1 MGPTIIIG
9 LGGLGSEIVS
19 MVQGILDVQGNFSEE
34 LRRQVSLAIVD
45 TDVNQLREKKKKGFR
60 GTIIQISDNMTV
72 EKYLH
77 YDKEAENSWFPSCQ
91 ILSKKS
97 LTEGAG
103 QVRAISRLALN
114 MALQKGSFAPL
125 YEAID
130 KLHLL
135 SEHNSEQATKV
146 IIVSSLAGGTGSGIF
161 LPIAMHLQDYLRR
174 TYRNTEPLF
183 KGFFIMPSMFDYVV
197 KGGAERKSLRA
208 NAYASIKELNAFTL
222 MRDRQI
228 SSNHFPQMKIELMD
242 DQGCKQV
249 YRSSPYDLCF
259 LFEKQNKIDKHL
271 DTYDE
276 SKKNVAECIWMQTLN
291 PLLELN
297 SSLEDNLY
305 KIVSTTDG
313 KQYQRFAGMGISRI
327 EYPYAELMNYIA
339 ILTASRVLGDKYW
352 YAADQYWKDA
362 CTESEDINEASH
374 DISRESLYIKYAET
388 TTEEYWRLRIDE
400 VIRKKWVE
408 TYIDAVDRICMEE
421 ISKKE
426 NYQKIGKDIDM
437 LLNNADE
444 SDSQWPM
451 AIGQLEQQYS
461 KVCQV
466 VEEERGNILQEL
478 YLRLKPGVRGKKNR
492 SDAKDY
498 ELERWLFEG
507 IRNHTPVEN
516 RYFLYQLHDLLKKRC
531 EKTNQNQTEAKRQAD
546 KAKEDFDIRSG
557 DYKDIVKG
565 YRAKKERKLKQKE
578 ILDAVRSAKG
588 QKVSQMENEIKYHVY
603 SFLLGHVNTMIEGYE
618 KLLDICND
626 LVGRKEKELRNNLE
640 MRFRSYDGHTVR
652 MVCTSANCLDKMR
665 GFVVNNM
672 DRGKNEDNFAGMLC
686 ESVIEPL
693 KGDKQKLE
701 RKLLDFWFDQY
712 KKASYDQDPLDVDV
726 LTALKNEAIWEKNL
740 DSDNLDDTELAQI
753 REYIENVIGLVR
765 DVFSNA
771 FIRVPDVRQWHIMEM
786 NTYPAEVPNEEK
798 DPFLNR
804 IVKECL
810 REKNGVQNQ
819 DPGSPKYIESRKG
832 SPKYRIDF
840 YRAFF
845 GVAAGDVSAF
855 LNPQEG
861 SPIRSG
867 ESFDAYAGILH
878 RLDDVNQH
886 ENFLTPHIDKNWH
899 KISQM
904 PELSEERDRERKVD
918 LLEAAFFGL
927 VKEVIVKDKDSGYH
941 IVQKVDNRNFDR
953 REGGFTAFSKL
964 AAYMDENPF
973 IIYGLWNQLQE
984 ETQYGKRPEAKW
996 EKFLELRQEITDN
1009 YCTEQVEHGSPKNDT
1024 EGNIR
1029 EACMRLVF
1037 QIWIETYGYTGEMAV
1052 RAMMEKMEGI
1062 VTENEVRSWLAAK
1075 FKRKK

>member
-9 LGGLGSEIVS
+9 LGGFGSEIVS
-19 MVQGILDVQGNFSEE
+19 MVQGILDVQGNYYEE
-34 LRRQVSLAIVD
+34 LHKQVSLAIVD
-45 TDVNQLREKKKKGFR
+45 TDVNQLREKKKRGFR

-77 YDKEAENSWFPSCQ
+77 YDREAENSWFPSCQ

-114 MALQKGSFAPL
+114 MALQKGSFAAL

-135 SEHNSEQATKV
+135 SEHNSEQATRV

-161 LPIAMHLQDYLRR
+161 LPLAMHLQDYLRR
-174 TYRNTEPLF
+174 NYRNTEPLF

-228 SSNHFPQMKIELMD
+228 VSNHFPQMKIELMD

-271 DTYDE
+271 KSYDE

-327 EYPYAELMNYIA
+327 EYPYDELMNYIA
-339 ILTASRVLGDKYW
+339 ILTASRVLGNQYW
-352 YAADQYWKDA
+352 YAADQYWNDRK
-362 CTESEDINEASH
+362 TESEYTDDVPNN
-374 DISRESLYIKYAET
+374 ISRGSMYIKYAEN

-400 VIRKKWVE
+400 VMRQKWVDI
-408 TYIDAVDRICMEE
+408 YIGAVDKICMEE
-421 ISKKE
+421 LKKGE
-426 NYQKIGKDIDM
+426 HVKYIDEM
-437 LLNNADE
+437 DRLLNNSAN
-444 SDSQWPM
+444 SDFQWPV
-451 AIGQLEQQYS
+451 AIGQFEQQYS
-461 KVCQV
+461 ALCLAM
-466 VEEERGNILQEL
+466 EEERGNIFQKLC
-478 YLRLKPGVRGKKNR
+478 LRLKPRVRKKKNR
-492 SDAKDY
+492 SNVEDY
-498 ELERWLFEG
+498 ELARWLFG
-507 IRNHTPVEN
+507 NTKNHTPVEN
-516 RYFLYQLHDLLKKRC
+516 RYFLYQLYEVLEKLC
-531 EKTNQNQTEAKRQAD
+531 EKTNQNKTEAKRGANN
-546 KAKEDFDIRSG
+546 AKEDFDVNSE
-557 DYKDIVKG
+557 DYKSVARG
-565 YRAKKERKLKQKE
+565 HRAKKERKSKQEK
-578 ILDAVRSAKG
+578 ILDAIQDAKK

-603 SFLLGHVNTMIEGYE
+603 SFLLGHVTTILGGYE
-618 KLLDICND
+618 KLLDICNE
-626 LVGRKEKELRNNLE
+626 LVGKKEKELRNNLE
-640 MRFRSYDGHTVR
+640 MRFSSYDGYTVR
-652 MVCTSANCLDKMR
+652 MVCTSAKCLNKMKD
-665 GFVVNNM
+665 FVANNM
-672 DRGKNEDNFAGMLC
+672 NRGKNEDSFAEMLC

-693 KGDKQKLE
+693 NGSTQKLE

-712 KKASYDQDPLDVDV
+712 KKGSYDKDPLDVDI
-726 LTALKNEAIWEKNL
+726 LTALKNEAIWEKDL
-740 DSDNLDDTELAQI
+740 DADNLDNTDLAQI
-753 REYIENVIGLVR
+753 REYIEDVISLVR

-786 NTYPAEVPNEEK
+786 NTYPKEVPKEEQ
-798 DPFLNR
+798 DAFLNS
-804 IVKECL
+804 IVKGCL
-810 REKNGVQNQ
+810 EGKNGVQHP
-819 DPGSPKYIESRKG
+819 DAMTPKYIGSREG
-832 SPKYRIDF
+832 NPKYQIDF

-845 GVAAGDVSAF
+845 GVAARDVSAF
-855 LNPQEG
+855 LNSQEG

-867 ESFDAYAGILH
+867 ESFDAYTVTLH
-878 RLDDVNQH
+878 RLDNVNQH

-904 PELSEERDRERKVD
+904 PDLSEERDRERKVD

-927 VKEVIVKDKDSGYH
+927 MKEIIVKEDNSGYQ
-941 IVQKVDNRNFDR
+941 IVHKIDDRNFYR
-953 REGGFTAFSKL
+953 SEGGFSTFSKL

-973 IIYGLWNQLQE
+973 IIYGLWNQLE
-984 ETQYGKRPEAKW
+984 DEMQYGKRPEVNW
-996 EKFLELRQEITDN
+996 GKFLELREEITND
-1009 YCTEQVEHGSPKNDT
+1009 YCDEQVEHGSPRNET
-1024 EGNIR
+1024 ENNIR

-1037 QIWIETYGYTGEMAV
+1037 QVWIETYGYMGERALE
-1052 RAMMEKMEGI
+1052 AMMEKMHDIVSEG
-1062 VTENEVRSWLAAK
+1062 EAKCWLDAK